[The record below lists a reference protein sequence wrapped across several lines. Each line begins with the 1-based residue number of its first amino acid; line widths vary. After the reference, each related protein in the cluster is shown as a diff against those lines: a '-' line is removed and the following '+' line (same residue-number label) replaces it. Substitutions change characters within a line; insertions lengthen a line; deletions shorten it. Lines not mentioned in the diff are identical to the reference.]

1 MSHYVPNI
9 DYLIIFLYLVMLV
22 SVGIY
27 SYKKDTSYEDFILA
41 GRGMTTPMLIST
53 MVSTYYGLDILF
65 GSSEMA
71 FNDGLMAFFGY
82 ALSTLVFYLFIAFYM
97 ADKLRS
103 ANFISLPEILEKAYG
118 RKTSSI
124 GAISSMVYCLPT
136 TSLFALGRVS
146 EFVFGVDAHYGA
158 FILGGIALAY
168 TLLGGLKAVAITDT
182 IQFSLMCI
190 TVAVGVPLLVYEIGG
205 FVAIQ
210 ELVPTGH
217 FKLFGTVPPW
227 LLIAYASSSLAVLI
241 DPSLYQRIFAARS
254 ARQARNAILTSTVI
268 WTTFDWLVVAGGI
281 AALAAVTSGILSSN
295 VHPNDAFLIA
305 VTYALPIGL
314 SGIFLAGVMAT
325 AMSTIDGYT
334 LVAGS
339 NISYDMYRPLVNPE
353 ATDAQ
358 LVKATKIGIVIAWTL
373 GYIIAFQFD
382 RIMALLIFVTTV
394 ITSTVFVPVLM
405 ALFYRGKK
413 TSLAGLLS
421 CGAGLTSVLVFYIG
435 MSQVGDYNE
444 LWGTYIFS
452 FSIGDNTFSIWQEYA
467 LFFCLPISLLGFF
480 IGNIFG
486 NKIEEAS
493 LEGEAL

>member
-1 MSHYVPNI
+1 MSNYVANF
-9 DYLIIFLYLVMLV
+9 DYVIIFFYIVLLI

-27 SYKKDTSYEDFILA
+27 SYKKDSTYDQFMLA

-97 ADKLRS
+97 SKKLRA
-103 ANFISLPEILEKAYG
+103 ANFVSLPEILEKAYG

-124 GAISSMVYCLPT
+124 GAVSSMIYCLPT

-146 EFVFGVDAHYGA
+146 EFVFGIDAHYGA
-158 FILGGIALAY
+158 LLLGGIALGY

-190 TVAVGVPLLVYEIGG
+190 TVAVGVPLLVHEVGG
-205 FVAIQ
+205 FTAIK
-210 ELVPTGH
+210 EAVPIGH
-217 FKLFGTVPPW
+217 FEFFGTVPPF
-227 LLIAYASSSLAVLI
+227 LLLAYASSSLAVLI
-241 DPSLYQRIFAARS
+241 DPSLYQRIFASRS
-254 ARQARNAILTSTVI
+254 AKQARNAILAATAI

-281 AALAAVTSGILSSN
+281 AALAAVSKGILASN

-314 SGIFLAGVMAT
+314 SGIFLAGVLAT

-339 NISYDMYRPLVNPE
+339 NISYDMYRPLIKP
-353 ATDAQ
+353 DASDKE
-358 LVKATKIGIVIAWTL
+358 LVKVTKISIVIAWTI
-373 GYIIAFQFD
+373 GYLVAFQFE

-394 ITSTVFVPVLM
+394 ILATVFVPVLM
-405 ALFYRGKK
+405 ALFYQGKK
-413 TSLAGLLS
+413 TALAGLLS
-421 CGAGLTSVLVFYIG
+421 CSMGLVSVLTFYIG
-435 MSQVGDYNE
+435 LSRIGDYNE
-444 LWGTYIFS
+444 VWGTYIWTFTLA
-452 FSIGDNTFSIWQEYA
+452 DNTYSIWQEYS

-486 NKIEEAS
+486 KTTGDNKIRGD
-493 LEGEAL
+493 LK